1 MARTSLAA
9 QGAAARRKRDSQIR
23 SAQGG
28 STSRKPHP
36 STPTFTQGSDQRDH
50 APKGRVPVGQN
61 LRASTSPRDPRKSPQ
76 AAKATGLT
84 ATQAYAQLKRDTE
97 RRLAKAKA
105 KADAEK
111 KMLTDAGKA
120 ARRKKHT
127 YRG

>member
-9 QGAAARRKRDSQIR
+9 QGAAERRKRDSQIS

-28 STSRKPHP
+28 STSRKPSA
-36 STPTFTQGSDQRDH
+36 STPTFTQGSDQRDT
-50 APKGRVPVGQN
+50 PSRRTGSP
-61 LRASTSPRDPRKSPQ
+61 TSPHRYGP
-76 AAKATGLT
+76 ATAKPKPMT
-84 ATQAYAQLKRDTE
+84 ATQAYEKMKADTA

-111 KMLTDAGKA
+111 KMLTDAGRA
-120 ARRKKHT
+120 ARLKKHT